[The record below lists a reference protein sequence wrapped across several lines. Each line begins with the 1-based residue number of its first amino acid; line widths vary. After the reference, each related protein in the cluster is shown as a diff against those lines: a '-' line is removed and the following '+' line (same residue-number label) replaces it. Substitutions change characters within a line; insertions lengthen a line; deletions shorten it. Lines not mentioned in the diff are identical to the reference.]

1 MDVTKIS
8 ASLRFSAPRDKGWK
22 TVEIGA
28 EATVTEGENWE
39 QAQQRL
45 YGDLSNQLRSFWSGN
60 GNGRNTSNNDDDND
74 DNKKQNQEVT
84 QDDEETRPSA

>member
-8 ASLRFSAPRDKGWK
+8 ANVRFSAPKGDGWK

-39 QAQQRL
+39 QVQQRL
-45 YGDLSNQLRSFWSGN
+45 YGDLSNQLRSFWNN
-60 GNGRNTSNNDDDND
+60 GNGRNTSTESGGST
-74 DNKKQNQEVT
+74 K
-84 QDDEETRPSA
+84 